1 MNHISTNR
9 CLALVIQIALFV
21 SVPQLCA
28 QSAHDLIAP
37 AASIYP
43 QSEDSGL
50 PRYAMA
56 ELSGDGKIR
65 ISTSRTVRRSDPNEE
80 PKQQRVE
87 YIYAVPYLDTQTID
101 GKQVIEEK
109 FRIEKKTRMVPARI
123 KPTTEEDHEISELD
137 GHTYEL
143 ADGSLLTAS
152 QAKKMLGE
160 RIPALLITEGD
171 KLHPFFRSIVKSDT
185 LVIVIKSKQ
194 KN

>member
-1 MNHISTNR
+1 MARSEFQPH
-9 CLALVIQIALFV
+9 
-21 SVPQLCA
+21 A
-28 QSAHDLIAP
+28 QS
-37 AASIYP
+37 
-43 QSEDSGL
+43 G
-50 PRYAMA
+50 
-56 ELSGDGKIR
+56 
-65 ISTSRTVRRSDPNEE
+65 SDPNEE